1 MTRTCLKVRFY
12 MESVHNSN
20 KGIFSAQVKVIAMPS
35 IRSTDYRF
43 MVIALALLCVDNVT
57 VTRGPSR

>member
-1 MTRTCLKVRFY
+1 